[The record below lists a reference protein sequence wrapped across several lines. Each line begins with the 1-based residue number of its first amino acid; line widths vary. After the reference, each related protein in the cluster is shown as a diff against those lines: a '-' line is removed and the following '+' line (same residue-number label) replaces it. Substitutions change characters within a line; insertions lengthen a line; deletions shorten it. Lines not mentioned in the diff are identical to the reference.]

1 MTSTDNYLN
10 ISIRIANL
18 PRIPMR
24 IPRSQEELVRRA
36 ETSINE
42 LWRQWSAM
50 EEFSDKSP
58 TEILGMVTF
67 RFARLYFGLLD
78 ASQSVDRVLAGLEA
92 SFDDLLLDDVR
103 PRETPHAEEPP
114 LTDPSTGTPSEQVLP

>member
-1 MTSTDNYLN
+1 MTSTDKYLN

-36 ETSINE
+36 ESSINE
-42 LWRQWSAM
+42 LWKQWSAM

-58 TEILGMVTF
+58 TEVLGMVTF

-78 ASQSVDRVLAGLEA
+78 ASQSIDRVLAGLEA
-92 SFDDLLLDDVR
+92 SFDDLLLGDVR
-103 PRETPHAEEPP
+103 PRETPAPKEAP